1 MRKILFALLVFASFL
16 TTAAHA
22 IEAKKAFSVKI
33 IPTRAVN
40 LEDQF
45 RGILPNRPP
54 FVPVLTQ
61 VSCGEPFEI
70 AVFFAGAT
78 IRESV
83 IKLDGK
89 IVMTDAN
96 GKKTEI
102 PFKTEIPKAS
112 GDVSGVFLLPQSL
125 RVICEPDDPKGLMLF
140 EVELTDRF
148 SGKTANASASV
159 EYGDPAVPKPDAKAF
174 DKVGSYYRA
183 PCPEYIVPAFR
194 EFLANLPKQK
204 KREKANF
211 NPLPQ
216 LAFFYFLLKENPQCV
231 PAFAEL
237 FKTLHGE
244 EKYMAGIVMAFVSEE
259 AAKCLSPEQR
269 KAIREQ
275 FREKDP
281 FSFEKA
287 VEAWQLDVCWAEFLV
302 RGTKAPVMKIVNA
315 MSLASDSVTI
325 PEFKKIAKPTTQDR
339 RKLMNGLTVMA
350 AQWSLGS
357 LVKSHP
363 LIFYYVE
370 AALSRGEVKDP
381 VAAILAAKA
390 VGIPVDVPKKKTP

>member
-16 TTAAHA
+16 TAAVRA
-22 IEAKKAFSVKI
+22 ADAKVDFSVKI
-33 IPTRAVN
+33 LPTRAVN

-54 FVPVLTQ
+54 FVPTSTR

-78 IRESV
+78 IRDRA

-89 IVMTDAN
+89 IVATDAK

-102 PFKTEIPKAS
+102 PLKTEIPKAS

-125 RVICEPDDPKGLMLF
+125 RVICEQDDPKGPMQF

-148 SGKTANASASV
+148 SGKTAKASASV
-159 EYGDPAVPKPDAKAF
+159 EYGDPAVPEPDAKAF
-174 DKVGSYYRA
+174 DKIGAYYRS
-183 PCPEYIVPAFR
+183 PCPEYIIPAFR

-204 KREKANF
+204 EREKANF

-237 FKTLHGE
+237 FKTLHNE
-244 EKYMAGIVMAFVSEE
+244 EKFLAAVVLAFASEE
-259 AAKCLSPEQR
+259 SAKCLSPEQR
-269 KAIREQ
+269 KAIGEQ
-275 FREKDP
+275 FPKDP
-281 FSFEKA
+281 FKFEKA

-315 MSLASDSVTI
+315 MSLASDSITI
-325 PEFKKIAKPTTQDR
+325 PEFKKIAKPTPQDQ

-357 LVKSHP
+357 LAKSHP

-370 AALSRGEVKDP
+370 AALTRSEVKDP